1 MCSGNLRAAQVE
13 QQPLPE
19 KAVEVVPSVCLTQP
33 CKVKVFH
40 NGEHEGGASFTVSP
54 ADVEGLE
61 DLGEWLGPKM
71 ECVSQ
76 GMR

>member
-1 MCSGNLRAAQVE
+1 M
-13 QQPLPE
+13 
-19 KAVEVVPSVCLTQP
+19 EVVPSVCLTQP
-33 CKVKVFH
+33 CKVKVFR
-40 NGEHEGGASFTVSP
+40 NGEHEEGRSFTVSP

-61 DLGEWLGPKM
+61 DLGELLGPKM